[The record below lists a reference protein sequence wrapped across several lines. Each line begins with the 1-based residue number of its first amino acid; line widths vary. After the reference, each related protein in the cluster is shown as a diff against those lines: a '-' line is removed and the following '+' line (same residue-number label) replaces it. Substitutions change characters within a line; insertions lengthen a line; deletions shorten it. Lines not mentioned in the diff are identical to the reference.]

1 MVMGGN
7 SPAYVHDIHILY
19 NNRMAAWIGYYRI
32 TPDVIVYFPYTFKI
46 IMNFHSGWQK
56 RMKIMGYS
64 IQVQK
69 YKNSSHK
76 SLP

>member
-7 SPAYVHDIHILY
+7 SPAYVHDINILY

-32 TPDVIVYFPYTFKI
+32 TPDIIVYFPHTSKL
-46 IMNFHSGWQK
+46 MNLHSGWQK
-56 RMKIMGYS
+56 CMKIMGYS

-76 SLP
+76 ALHN